1 MEHMLLRLARQL
13 DALDESSLMGLWEK
27 YAAIVARFEPS
38 RRWEEAA
45 LVLSFI
51 QGKRWK
57 NQLFNYHWARQL
69 QLSQQIQAEGQTGGS
84 PDESAGSSFSLEA
97 PDASKAGDGSEKK
110 RCQVLRFR
118 PPKSE

>member
-1 MEHMLLRLARQL
+1 MEQMLLRLARQL

-27 YAAIVARFEPS
+27 YAAIVAHFEPS

-57 NQLFNYHWARQL
+57 NQLFNYHWARQV
-69 QLSQQIQAEGQTGGS
+69 QLSQQLQAEGQTGS
-84 PDESAGSSFSLEA
+84 PDGAAGSAFSLENSETSQA
-97 PDASKAGDGSEKK
+97 VSGSEKK

-118 PPKSE
+118 PQKSD